1 MVGWGLRVAVRLD
14 IHTHTHTHTHGRS
27 TFLSFLTTGQPYAVA
42 QGSELRVQVFQQTR
56 QKL

>member
-14 IHTHTHTHTHGRS
+14 IHTHTHTPGRS

-56 QKL
+56 WKL